1 MKKLYIWAALAAFA
15 ALNFSCSA
23 TLQRRYDRMHGI
35 SSTSSTSSTDRSS
48 RSSDSDRDNQAADPN
63 YRKDYDRVVDGN
75 NSSANV
81 STPASGNSDYNQ
93 RLLNQYSD
101 MDKLAEVVLY
111 ELDNLENRYN
121 NLLNEY
127 KNARSSSR
135 QVMAMELDK
144 ISDDRLM
151 LYKAYTNIYRNGK
164 SDWANV
170 KRDVDNTLREYRKK
184 N

>member
-1 MKKLYIWAALAAFA
+1 MAAMTSLAIAT
-15 ALNFSCSA
+15 FSCSA
-23 TLQRRYDRMHGI
+23 TLQRRYDQRHGV
-35 SSTSSTSSTDRSS
+35 SSSSSTDRSS
-48 RSSDSDRDNQAADPN
+48 RAPEGERDSQANDAN
-63 YRKDYDRVVDGN
+63 YRKDYDKVADRN
-75 NSSANV
+75 NAAGSV
-81 STPASGNSDYNQ
+81 STSSSGNADYNQ
-93 RLLNQYSD
+93 RLINQYAE

-127 KNARSSSR
+127 KNAKSSSR

-144 ISDDRLM
+144 ISDDRLV
-151 LYKAYTNIYRNGK
+151 LYKAYASIYRNGK
-164 SDWANV
+164 SDWTNV

>member
-1 MKKLYIWAALAAFA
+1 MKKLYILGSFLILAALI
-15 ALNFSCSA
+15 FSCSE
-23 TLQRRYDRMHGI
+23 TLQRRHDRIHG
-35 SSTSSTSSTDRSS
+35 TSSTDRSS
-48 RSSDSDRDNQAADPN
+48 RTPTNDRDSETGT
-63 YRKDYDRVVDGN
+63 YRKDYDRVVDG
-75 NSSANV
+75 SSQTG
-81 STPASGNSDYNQ
+81 SQGLPASGNADYNH
-93 RLLNQYSD
+93 RLLSQYAE
-101 MDKLAEVVLY
+101 MDKLGEVVLY

-127 KNARSSSR
+127 KNAKSSSR

-170 KRDVDNTLREYRKK
+170 KRDVDNTLREYRQK

>member
-1 MKKLYIWAALAAFA
+1 MAVFAVLA
-15 ALNFSCSA
+15 FSCSA
-23 TLQRRYDRMHGI
+23 ALQRRYDQRHGI
-35 SSTSSTSSTDRSS
+35 SSSSSASSTDRSS
-48 RSSDSDRDNQAADPN
+48 REPDNSRSTETSN
-63 YRKDYDRVVDGN
+63 GTYRKDYDRVADNGSNAGTVT
-75 NSSANV
+75 S
-81 STPASGNSDYNQ
+81 PASGNADYNQ
-93 RLLNQYSD
+93 RLLNQYAD

-111 ELDNLENRYN
+111 ELHNLENRYN

-127 KNARSSSR
+127 KNAKSSSR

-144 ISDDRLM
+144 ISDDRLA

-170 KRDVDNTLREYRKK
+170 KRVVENTLREYQKK

>member
-1 MKKLYIWAALAAFA
+1 MKKLYIWSVMAVFA
-15 ALNFSCSA
+15 ALTFSCSA
-23 TLQRRYDRMHGI
+23 ALQRRYDQRHGI
-35 SSTSSTSSTDRSS
+35 SSSSSTSSTDRSS
-48 RSSDSDRDNQAADPN
+48 RTPDTGRNAETSDVT
-63 YRKDYDRVVDGN
+63 YRKDYDRVADN
-75 NSSANV
+75 
-81 STPASGNSDYNQ
+81 GNSAGATTSPAGGNTDYNQ
-93 RLLNQYSD
+93 RLLNQYAD
-101 MDKLAEVVLY
+101 MDKLGEVVLY

-127 KNARSSSR
+127 KNAKSSSR

-151 LYKAYTNIYRNGK
+151 LYKAYTSIYRNGK

>member
-1 MKKLYIWAALAAFA
+1 MAVFA
-15 ALNFSCSA
+15 VLTFSCSA
-23 TLQRRYDRMHGI
+23 ALQRRYDQRHGI
-35 SSTSSTSSTDRSS
+35 SSSSSGSSTDRSS
-48 RSSDSDRDNQAADPN
+48 REPDNSRSTETSN
-63 YRKDYDRVVDGN
+63 GTYRKDYDRVADNGSN
-75 NSSANV
+75 AGTITS
-81 STPASGNSDYNQ
+81 PASGNADYNQ
-93 RLLNQYSD
+93 RLLNQYAD

-127 KNARSSSR
+127 KNAKSSSR

-144 ISDDRLM
+144 ISDDRLA

>member
-1 MKKLYIWAALAAFA
+1 
-15 ALNFSCSA
+15 
-23 TLQRRYDRMHGI
+23 MHGT
-35 SSTSSTSSTDRSS
+35 SSASSTSSTDRSS
-48 RSSDSDRDNQAADPN
+48 RVPEGERNDQAADPN

-75 NSSANV
+75 GSSV
-81 STPASGNSDYNQ
+81 TTPVSGNADYNQ
-93 RLLNQYSD
+93 RLLNQYAD

-127 KNARSSSR
+127 KNAKSSSR
-135 QVMAMELDK
+135 QAMAMELDK

-164 SDWANV
+164 TDWANV

>member
-1 MKKLYIWAALAAFA
+1 
-15 ALNFSCSA
+15 
-23 TLQRRYDRMHGI
+23 MHGT
-35 SSTSSTSSTDRSS
+35 SSASSTSSTDRSS
-48 RSSDSDRDNQAADPN
+48 RAPEGERNDQSADPT

-75 NSSANV
+75 GSSATV
-81 STPASGNSDYNQ
+81 TTPASGNADYNQ

-127 KNARSSSR
+127 KNAKSSSR

-144 ISDDRLM
+144 ISDDRLT

>member
-1 MKKLYIWAALAAFA
+1 MAAVATIAVA
-15 ALNFSCSA
+15 TFSCSA
-23 TLQRRYDRMHGI
+23 ALQRRYDQRHGV
-35 SSTSSTSSTDRSS
+35 SSSSSTSSTDRSS
-48 RSSDSDRDNQAADPN
+48 RAPVGERDSQSTDGN
-63 YRKDYDRVVDGN
+63 YRKDYDKVVDSN
-75 NSSANV
+75 NAAGSV
-81 STPASGNSDYNQ
+81 STPASGNADYNQ
-93 RLLNQYSD
+93 RLLNQYAD

-127 KNARSSSR
+127 KNAKSSSR

-144 ISDDRLM
+144 ISDDRLA
-151 LYKAYTNIYRNGK
+151 LYKAYTSIYRNGK
-164 SDWANV
+164 SDWAAV

>member
-1 MKKLYIWAALAAFA
+1 MSAFA
-15 ALNFSCSA
+15 ALTFSCSA
-23 TLQRRYDRMHGI
+23 TLQRRYDRMHG
-35 SSTSSTSSTDRSS
+35 TSSTSSTDRSS
-48 RSSDSDRDNQAADPN
+48 RAPDNDRGNQAADQA
-63 YRKDYDRVVDGN
+63 YRKDYDRVVDG
-75 NSSANV
+75 SG
-81 STPASGNSDYNQ
+81 STAGATTSVSGNAGYNQ
-93 RLLNQYSD
+93 QLLNQYTD

-127 KNARSSSR
+127 KNAKSSSR
-135 QVMAMELDK
+135 QAMAMELDK

-164 SDWANV
+164 TDWANV
-170 KRDVDNTLREYRKK
+170 KRDVDNTLREYRRK

>member
-1 MKKLYIWAALAAFA
+1 MTAFAAFA
-15 ALNFSCSA
+15 FSCSA
-23 TLQRRYDRMHGI
+23 TLQRRYDRMHG
-35 SSTSSTSSTDRSS
+35 TSSTSTTASTDRSS
-48 RSSDSDRDNQAADPN
+48 REPDYDRNSRANDPT
-63 YRKDYDRVVDGN
+63 YRKDYDKVVDGN
-75 NSSANV
+75 AGTGNV
-81 STPASGNSDYNQ
+81 PVAAGGNADYNQ
-93 RLLNQYSD
+93 QLLNQYTE
-101 MDKLAEVVLY
+101 MDKLGEVVLY

-127 KNARSSSR
+127 KNAKSSSR

-151 LYKAYTNIYRNGK
+151 LYKAYTSIYRNGK

>member
-1 MKKLYIWAALAAFA
+1 MKKLYIWSVIAAFA
-15 ALNFSCSA
+15 ALTLSCSA
-23 TLQRRYDRMHGI
+23 ALQRRYDQRHGVS
-35 SSTSSTSSTDRSS
+35 SSTSTASTDRSS
-48 RSSDSDRDNQAADPN
+48 SGPEDSRNSQTTDPT

-75 NSSANV
+75 G
-81 STPASGNSDYNQ
+81 STGGTTTSVSGNAGYNQ
-93 RLLNQYSD
+93 QLLNQYTD

-127 KNARSSSR
+127 KNAKSSSR

-144 ISDDRLM
+144 ISDDRLA

-164 SDWANV
+164 TDWAAV

>member
-1 MKKLYIWAALAAFA
+1 MVAMTAVGLAT
-15 ALNFSCSA
+15 FSCSA
-23 TLQRRYDRMHGI
+23 ALQRRYDRMHG
-35 SSTSSTSSTDRSS
+35 TSSTSSTDRSS
-48 RSSDSDRDNQAADPN
+48 RAPQDERDSQANDGN
-63 YRKDYDRVVDGN
+63 YRKDYDKVVDSNAAG
-75 NSSANV
+75 SI
-81 STPASGNSDYNQ
+81 STPASGDAGYSQ
-93 RLLNQYSD
+93 QLLNQYTE

-127 KNARSSSR
+127 KNAKSSSR

-151 LYKAYTNIYRNGK
+151 LYKAYTHIYRNGK
-164 SDWANV
+164 SDWSNV

>member
-1 MKKLYIWAALAAFA
+1 
-15 ALNFSCSA
+15 
-23 TLQRRYDRMHGI
+23 LQRRYDRMHG
-35 SSTSSTSSTDRSS
+35 TSSTASTDRSS
-48 RSSDSDRDNQAADPN
+48 RTPADERDLQTNDGN
-63 YRKDYDRVVDGN
+63 YRKDYDRVVDGSS
-75 NSSANV
+75 SSAGAT
-81 STPASGNSDYNQ
+81 TPVGGNADYNQ
-93 RLLNQYSD
+93 RLLNQYAD

-127 KNARSSSR
+127 KNAKSSSR

>member
-1 MKKLYIWAALAAFA
+1 MAAFA
-15 ALNFSCSA
+15 ALTFSCSA
-23 TLQRRYDRMHGI
+23 ALQRRYDQRHGI
-35 SSTSSTSSTDRSS
+35 SSSSSTSSTDRSS
-48 RSSDSDRDNQAADPN
+48 RAPDNGRNTETSDAT
-63 YRKDYDRVVDGN
+63 YRKDYDRVADNG
-75 NSSANV
+75 SSAGAV
-81 STPASGNSDYNQ
+81 SSSPAGGNADYNQ
-93 RLLNQYSD
+93 RLLNQYAD

-127 KNARSSSR
+127 KNAKSSSR

-144 ISDDRLM
+144 ISDDRLA

>member
-1 MKKLYIWAALAAFA
+1 MAAFA
-15 ALNFSCSA
+15 ALAFSCSA
-23 TLQRRYDRMHGI
+23 ALQRRYDRMHG
-35 SSTSSTSSTDRSS
+35 TSSASTSTDRSS
-48 RSSDSDRDNQAADPN
+48 RDPAGERNDQAGDPG

-75 NSSANV
+75 SSAGSV
-81 STPASGNSDYNQ
+81 TTPASGNADYNQ
-93 RLLNQYSD
+93 RLLNQYAD

-127 KNARSSSR
+127 RNAKSSSR

>member
-1 MKKLYIWAALAAFA
+1 MVAITAVGLAT
-15 ALNFSCSA
+15 FSCSA
-23 TLQRRYDRMHGI
+23 TLQRRYDRMHG
-35 SSTSSTSSTDRSS
+35 TSSTSSTDRSS
-48 RSSDSDRDNQAADPN
+48 RTPQDERDSQANDGN
-63 YRKDYDRVVDGN
+63 YRKDYDKVVDSNTAG
-75 NSSANV
+75 SM
-81 STPASGNSDYNQ
+81 PATAGGDAGYGQ
-93 RLLNQYSD
+93 QLLNRYTE

-127 KNARSSSR
+127 KNAKSSSR
-135 QVMAMELDK
+135 QAMAMELDK

-151 LYKAYTNIYRNGK
+151 LYKAYTHIYRNGK
-164 SDWANV
+164 SDWGNV

>member
-1 MKKLYIWAALAAFA
+1 MAVFAVLA
-15 ALNFSCSA
+15 FSCSA
-23 TLQRRYDRMHGI
+23 ALQRRYDQRHGI
-35 SSTSSTSSTDRSS
+35 SSSSSASSTDRSS
-48 RSSDSDRDNQAADPN
+48 REPDNSRSTETSN
-63 YRKDYDRVVDGN
+63 GTYRKDYDRVADNGSN
-75 NSSANV
+75 AGTITS
-81 STPASGNSDYNQ
+81 PASGNADYNQ
-93 RLLNQYSD
+93 RLLNQYAD

-127 KNARSSSR
+127 KNAKSSSR

-144 ISDDRLM
+144 ISDDRLA

>member
-1 MKKLYIWAALAAFA
+1 MKRLSIMAAIATIAVA
-15 ALNFSCSA
+15 TFSCSA
-23 TLQRRYDRMHGI
+23 ALQRRYDQRHGV
-35 SSTSSTSSTDRSS
+35 SSSTSSTDRSS
-48 RSSDSDRDNQAADPN
+48 RAPEGTRDSQTADPN

-75 NSSANV
+75 GSAGGV
-81 STPASGNSDYNQ
+81 TTPIRGNAGYNQ
-93 RLLNQYSD
+93 QLLNQYTE

-111 ELDNLENRYN
+111 ELDNLENKYN

-127 KNARSSSR
+127 KNAKSSSR
-135 QVMAMELDK
+135 QVMAIELDR

-151 LYKAYTNIYRNGK
+151 LYKTYTNIYRNGK

-170 KRDVDNTLREYRKK
+170 KRDVDATLREYRKK

>member
-1 MKKLYIWAALAAFA
+1 MAVFAVLA
-15 ALNFSCSA
+15 FSCSA
-23 TLQRRYDRMHGI
+23 ALQRRYDQRHGI
-35 SSTSSTSSTDRSS
+35 SSSSSASSTDRSS
-48 RSSDSDRDNQAADPN
+48 REPDNSRSTETSN
-63 YRKDYDRVVDGN
+63 GTYRKDYDRVADNGSNAGTVT
-75 NSSANV
+75 S
-81 STPASGNSDYNQ
+81 PASGNADYNQ
-93 RLLNQYSD
+93 RLLNQYAD

-127 KNARSSSR
+127 KNAKSSSR

-144 ISDDRLM
+144 ISDDRLA

-170 KRDVDNTLREYRKK
+170 KRDVENTLREYRKK

>member
-1 MKKLYIWAALAAFA
+1 MATIALAT
-15 ALNFSCSA
+15 FSCSA
-23 TLQRRYDRMHGI
+23 ALQRRYDRMHG
-35 SSTSSTSSTDRSS
+35 TSSTSSTDRSS
-48 RSSDSDRDNQAADPN
+48 RAPQDERDYQANDGS
-63 YRKDYDRVVDGN
+63 YRKDYDKVVDNNAAGSVSAPGN
-75 NSSANV
+75 A
-81 STPASGNSDYNQ
+81 GYNQ
-93 RLLNQYSD
+93 QLLSQYTE

-127 KNARSSSR
+127 KNAKSSSR
-135 QVMAMELDK
+135 QAMAMELDK

>member
-1 MKKLYIWAALAAFA
+1 MAAFA
-15 ALNFSCSA
+15 ALAFSCSA
-23 TLQRRYDRMHGI
+23 ALQRRYDQRHGI
-35 SSTSSTSSTDRSS
+35 SSSSSTSSTDRSARAPDNG
-48 RSSDSDRDNQAADPN
+48 RSPETSDPT
-63 YRKDYDRVVDGN
+63 YRKDYDRVVDNGSN
-75 NSSANV
+75 TGAVTS
-81 STPASGNSDYNQ
+81 PAGTNSDYNQ
-93 RLLNQYSD
+93 RLLNQYAD

-127 KNARSSSR
+127 KNAKSSSR
-135 QVMAMELDK
+135 QAMAMELDK
-144 ISDDRLM
+144 ISDDRLA

-164 SDWANV
+164 SDWMNV

>member
-1 MKKLYIWAALAAFA
+1 MATFA
-15 ALNFSCSA
+15 GLTFSCSA
-23 TLQRRYDRMHGI
+23 ALQRRYDQRHGI
-35 SSTSSTSSTDRSS
+35 SSSSSTSSTDRSS
-48 RSSDSDRDNQAADPN
+48 RAPDNSRTTETADAT

-75 NSSANV
+75 GSVANV
-81 STPASGNSDYNQ
+81 ATPASGNADYNQ
-93 RLLNQYSD
+93 RLLNQYAD

-127 KNARSSSR
+127 KNAKSSSR

-151 LYKAYTNIYRNGK
+151 LYKAYANIYRNGK

>member
-1 MKKLYIWAALAAFA
+1 MAVFAVLA
-15 ALNFSCSA
+15 FSCSA
-23 TLQRRYDRMHGI
+23 ALQRRYDQRHGI
-35 SSTSSTSSTDRSS
+35 SSSSSASSTDRSS
-48 RSSDSDRDNQAADPN
+48 REPDNSRSTETSN
-63 YRKDYDRVVDGN
+63 GTYRKDYDRVADNGSNAGTVT
-75 NSSANV
+75 S
-81 STPASGNSDYNQ
+81 PASGNADYNQ
-93 RLLNQYSD
+93 RLLNQYAD

-127 KNARSSSR
+127 KNAKSSSR

-144 ISDDRLM
+144 ISDDRLA

>member
-1 MKKLYIWAALAAFA
+1 
-15 ALNFSCSA
+15 
-23 TLQRRYDRMHGI
+23 
-35 SSTSSTSSTDRSS
+35 
-48 RSSDSDRDNQAADPN
+48 
-63 YRKDYDRVVDGN
+63 
-75 NSSANV
+75 
-81 STPASGNSDYNQ
+81 
-93 RLLNQYSD
+93 

-127 KNARSSSR
+127 KNAKSSSR

-144 ISDDRLM
+144 ISDDRLT